1 MNLPRTEQAAPVFF
15 TIVSANYMAY
25 AKTLMASIREQ
36 HPDSLRYVFLADET
50 TQDLNIESGLF
61 ELRLG
66 KDLPVPHFEHLAF
79 RYNILE
85 FNTALKPFAFSQ
97 LIREHAAAPVLYIDP
112 DILLVAP
119 LAEVFARLSAGA
131 MAVLTPH
138 FTAPLE
144 DGKSP
149 DELAISR
156 VGSFNLGFLATGP
169 QPSRQDFVDWW
180 CRKLEFGAFVD
191 LESGMFTDQKWMDLV
206 PGMFADVQIL
216 RHPGYNLAY
225 WNLPHRPVSLTQ
237 DGVLLAAG
245 LPVAFIHFSGV
256 DVRHPEIFSKHQNRF
271 DITNIGALRPT
282 YERYVAL
289 LQANGYDDYLKIG
302 YRYGKLRDG
311 TRITQEMREIFRQ
324 KFDIGCAGQ
333 TSEPF
338 GMPGSAFIEPLPLST
353 RAVRWARQ
361 QFTRVR
367 NFWPVRVLFNRL
379 SPEAR
384 WALRRLV
391 MRSVQS
397 PQARALRDAKTQR
410 ALGFP
415 TCRPEGDE
423 PICARFIGY
432 FKGDFGVAENAR
444 LFASAAKVSGVQ
456 LRITTIEADK
466 PPYDEEPQA
475 DTPPMHPG
483 TRVAVNIVFANA
495 EQTSHIAASL
505 GPTYRESYCIGYWFW
520 ELSEFPDEWLRS
532 YEDVDEI
539 WVASEF
545 IREAVARRT
554 FKPVVKVRPPIVVEM
569 NRTFCRSDFDLPD
582 NRFIFLFSFDYR
594 SFAQRK
600 NPYDTVAAF
609 MRAFPKPDS
618 GAMLYIKS
626 INSCEDT
633 AGHQKLMRAVGG
645 HPDIIIHNE
654 VISREAMFGLQSVA
668 DAFISLHRAEG
679 FGLGLAECMALGK
692 PVIATGYS
700 GNMEFMNASNS
711 CLVGYS
717 LVHISEGE
725 YLYGAGK
732 MWAQPDIEQA
742 AFHMR
747 RLASD
752 HAYAKALGEA
762 AAAHMRAE
770 FNVAACGTA
779 VRSRLASIN
788 GRLMT
793 VFPG

>member
-1 MNLPRTEQAAPVFF
+1 MNLPRTEQATPVFF

-119 LAEVFARLSAGA
+119 LAEVLAHLSAGA

-384 WALRRLV
+384 WALRRFV
-391 MRSVQS
+391 MRGVQS
-397 PQARALRDAKTQR
+397 PEARALQQQKEQR

-415 TCRPEGDE
+415 TSLAEGGQGM
-423 PICARFIGY
+423 AANFIGY
-432 FKGDFGVAENAR
+432 LTGEFGVAENAR
-444 LFASAAKVSGVQ
+444 LLIAAAQRAGVELALTSIDASNTGRQNDSRYAQ
-456 LRITTIEADK
+456 TITNKAPFPIS
-466 PPYDEEPQA
+466 
-475 DTPPMHPG
+475 
-483 TRVAVNIVFANA
+483 VIFANA
-495 EQTSHIAASL
+495 DQTPLVQAAL
-505 GPTYRESYCIGYWFW
+505 GPTYRTAYTVGYWYW
-520 ELSEFPDEWLRS
+520 ELGVFPEEWLNS
-532 YEDVDEI
+532 FDGVDEV
-539 WVASEF
+539 WTATEF
-545 IREAVARRT
+545 VREAVQART
-554 FKPVVKVRPPIVVEM
+554 HKPVYKLRPPVEV
-569 NRTFCRSDFDLPD
+569 RLDRAYRRAEFAVPE
-582 NRFIFLFSFDYR
+582 NRFVFLFSFDFH
-594 SFAQRK
+594 SFIERK
-600 NPYDTVAAF
+600 NPFAVIEAF
-609 MRAFPKPDS
+609 KRAFPKPD
-618 GAMLYIKS
+618 
-626 INSCEDT
+626 D
-633 AGHQKLMRAVGG
+633 RAVLFLKATNGNKK
-645 HPDIIIHNE
+645 PDERGRLLEAIGADARIVLHDQFL
-654 VISREAMFGLQSVA
+654 SREAMFGLESVA
-668 DAFISLHRAEG
+668 DCYVSLHRAEG
-679 FGLGLAECMALGK
+679 FGLGLAESMALGK
-692 PVIATGYS
+692 PVIGTAYS

-711 CLVGYS
+711 CMVGYR
-717 LVHISEGE
+717 LI
-725 YLYGAGK
+725 
-732 MWAQPDIEQA
+732 DIEKNQYPYGLGKQWADPDLAQA

-747 RLASD
+747 RLVD
-752 HAYAKALGEA
+752 DPAYAKALGMA
-762 AAAHMRAE
+762 AAAHMRDAFGLE
-770 FNVAACGTA
+770 SCGRAVAD
-779 VRSRLASIN
+779 RLAAIA
-788 GRLMT
+788 RLGT
-793 VFPG
+793 TD